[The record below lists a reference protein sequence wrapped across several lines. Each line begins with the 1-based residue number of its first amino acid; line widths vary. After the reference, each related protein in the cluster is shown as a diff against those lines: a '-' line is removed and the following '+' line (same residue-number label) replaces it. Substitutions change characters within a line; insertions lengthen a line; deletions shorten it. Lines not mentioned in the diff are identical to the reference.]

1 MIDFTRF
8 LNRHA
13 RAIYLILCFIA
24 VAGYLAYRN
33 LASDVYPPL
42 SFPRIAV
49 IANLGDMSP
58 ERVLL
63 SLTRPLEEA
72 CSQVYGVRWIR
83 SKTIRGATE
92 VSVDFQQG
100 TDMIFSLHQL
110 QARIAE
116 MRSRLPANTS
126 LTIELV
132 TPAIF
137 PILSYN
143 ISSNS
148 LTQADLYSTTRYQ
161 ILPALTRVA
170 GVSRAQ
176 LQGGDIPEFAVEVD
190 PKKLNGDSLSLSQ
203 VADALGRAN
212 QVQVVGKLDTWHQQ
226 NLVVA
231 NDEANTP
238 QEMGNIVVSM
248 KAGSPIYLKD
258 VAVVRSGYV
267 DRSSLVSVQKR
278 PGIVINIFRQPTAN
292 VLAVSQGVRKELEK
306 IKTHLPLGLSIR
318 PAYDESSLVR
328 SSIANVQEAIQTG
341 IILIIV
347 VLLVFLRSWRS
358 TVIAALTIPLSAL
371 AVFAV
376 MYLLGQSLNLMSLGG
391 LAVAIGLVIDDA
403 IVVVENIDRQ
413 LHLTNDSLLAVSR
426 ALEELLGPVTSST
439 LTTVV
444 VFLPL
449 IFLSG
454 VPGQFFTSL
463 TVTLSAAVLFSLL
476 LALTVTPLL
485 SVQLLRRK
493 KARTVEDTAD
503 KESASRTTY
512 TTTEGKPGPDL
523 QNYNNHT
530 AGHVTAFPNE
540 NASSLPL
547 DYSGNATLEEPE
559 RKGFFFRI
567 YGGILRQFLKLPI
580 LAIILSCGL
589 FYFGFSLYQKL
600 PSDFLPAVDEGSFV
614 LDYFAPPGSSLEQT
628 DKYALRLED
637 IVSKTPEVK
646 AWTRRTGAELGL
658 FATQTNRGD
667 LLVVLKPANQRKL
680 GIEEIMEK
688 ERQEIA
694 RNLPQLEVEFHQIL
708 QDQLNDLSGAPA
720 PVEVRIFGEDP
731 ERLLSLAKLVSAQME
746 KVKGLVDIASTS
758 RQAAPEIEVRVDP
771 LKAGRIGLAP
781 GDVSRQVQDAL
792 AGRVATQVKSGDR
805 LIGVRVRISDTLR
818 LNPEKLSEIPIF
830 GVNGTKML
838 PLYAV
843 ANIRTKAGESEIY
856 CENQQRYVSVSA
868 ALEKRDLGSA
878 VREIETLLKSVPL
891 GSGYSMEVAGL
902 YASQQE
908 TFQQLLFCFGL
919 SSSLV
924 YLLLV
929 IQFRSWIQPLSI
941 FIAVPLSLVGVCV
954 GLKLTNTALNVS
966 SFMGMILLI
975 GLVVKNGIILLEYAN
990 RLSQS
995 GIPIDDALVRAGQ
1008 IRLRPILM
1016 TTICTL
1022 LGLLPLALGFGA
1034 GAELQKPLAI
1044 AVISGLSISTLFT
1057 LLFVPAIFR
1066 LFVSSGIKSE

>member
-1 MIDFTRF
+1 MMGFTQF

-13 RAIYLILCFIA
+13 RAIYLLLCF
-24 VAGYLAYRN
+24 VVLAGYLAYQN

-92 VSVDFQQG
+92 ISVDFQQG
-100 TDMIFSLHQL
+100 TDMIFSLHQV

-116 MRSRLPANTS
+116 MRNRLPPSTS

-137 PILSYN
+137 PVLSYN
-143 ISSNS
+143 ISSDS
-148 LTQADLYSTTRYQ
+148 LTQADLYSITRYQ
-161 ILPALTRVA
+161 ILPGLTRVA

-176 LQGGDIPEFAVEVD
+176 LQGGDVPEFAVEVD
-190 PKKLNGDSLSLSQ
+190 AQKLNGDGLSLSQ

-238 QEMGNIVVSM
+238 QEMGNIVVAM

-258 VAVVRSGYV
+258 VATVSSGFA
-267 DRSSLVSVQKR
+267 DRTSLVSVHKR
-278 PGIVINIFRQPTAN
+278 PGIVVNIFRQPTAN
-292 VLAVSQGVRKELEK
+292 VLAVSRGVSNELEK
-306 IKTHLPLGLSIR
+306 LRSHLPMGVTIK

-358 TVIAALTIPLSAL
+358 TLIAAITIPLSAL
-371 AVFAV
+371 AVFSI

-413 LHLTNDSLLAVSR
+413 LHMTSDSLLAVSR
-426 ALEELLGPVTSST
+426 ALDELIGPVTSST

-485 SVQLLRRK
+485 SAQLLGRK
-493 KARTVEDTAD
+493 KARPAEDGSSGSND
-503 KESASRTTY
+503 DPKQEENFELPES
-512 TTTEGKPGPDL
+512 KNIFL
-523 QNYNNHT
+523 
-530 AGHVTAFPNE
+530 
-540 NASSLPL
+540 
-547 DYSGNATLEEPE
+547 
-559 RKGFFFRI
+559 RI
-567 YGGILRQFLKLPI
+567 YGGLLRLFLKMPI
-580 LAIILSCGL
+580 IAVILSAGL
-589 FYFGFSLYQKL
+589 CYFGFNLYQKL
-600 PSDFLPAVDEGSFV
+600 PSDFLPSVDEGSYV

-628 DKYALRLED
+628 DKYAVRLEE

-646 AWTRRTGAELGL
+646 TWTRRTGAELGL

-667 LLVVLKPANQRKL
+667 LLVVLKPASQRKRS
-680 GIEEIMEK
+680 IDEIMETQR
-688 ERQEIA
+688 EEIA
-694 RNLPQLEVEFHQIL
+694 GSLPQLEVEFHQIL

-731 ERLLSLAKLVSAQME
+731 DKLLSIARSVSSQVE
-746 KVKGLVDIASTS
+746 GVKGLVDIATTS
-758 RQAAPEIEVRVDP
+758 RQAAPEIEVHVDP

-781 GDVSRQVQDAL
+781 GDVSKQLQDAL
-792 AGRVATQVKSGDR
+792 AGRVATEVKSGDR
-805 LIGVRVRISDTLR
+805 LIGVRVRLSDTIR

-878 VREIETLLKSVPL
+878 VREVETLLKKVQLPT
-891 GSGYSMEVAGL
+891 GYSMEVAGL
-902 YASQQE
+902 FASQQE
-908 TFQQLLFCFGL
+908 TFRQLLFCFGL
-919 SSSLV
+919 ASSLV

-929 IQFRSWIQPLSI
+929 IQFRSWIQPIAI
-941 FIAVPLSLVGVCV
+941 FIAVPLSLVGVCI

-990 RLSQS
+990 RLRNR
-995 GIPIDDALVRAGQ
+995 GIALDDALIGAGK

-1022 LGLLPLALGFGA
+1022 LGLLPLAFGFGA

-1057 LLFVPAIFR
+1057 LLFVPTIFR
-1066 LFVSSGIKSE
+1066 LFAGAGGSPSKL